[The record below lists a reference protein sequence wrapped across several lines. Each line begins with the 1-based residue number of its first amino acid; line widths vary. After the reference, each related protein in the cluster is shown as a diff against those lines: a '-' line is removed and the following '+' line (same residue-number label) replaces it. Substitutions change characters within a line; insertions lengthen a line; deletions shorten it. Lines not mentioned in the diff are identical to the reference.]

1 MADEEFRERRRKE
14 RKETDIGLNCRIP
27 AQPSKARILDL
38 SHSGCRVELGPTQ
51 FAERGA
57 TILLDIPN
65 GDRVNGQIMW
75 LHRREAGVRFS
86 RQLPSRTA
94 VFLGIEEPVET
105 QVVVTPAAEQQVGLL
120 HHWFRRISKIF

>member
-1 MADEEFRERRRKE
+1 MDDQSFPERRRKE
-14 RKETDIGLNCRIP
+14 RVAADIGLDCRIP

-38 SHSGCRVELGPTQ
+38 SHEGCRIELGATQ
-51 FAERGA
+51 HAERGA

-65 GDRVNGQIMW
+65 GDRVKGQVMW
-75 LHRREAGVRFS
+75 VRRREAGVRFS
-86 RQLPSRTA
+86 RQLASPTA

-105 QVVVTPAAEQQVGLL
+105 QVVVTPAAEEQGGLL